1 MARQHPVPAKS
12 GPERRGVQQ
21 RVQGDDYPRRVQS
34 GISRGKP
41 EPIAPSPSLRQLLT
55 VPEAA
60 RILKL
65 GCRTMWRMIEDGRLP
80 AARFGRAVR
89 IDSDA
94 VAALIKKSLED
105 NGENK

>member
-1 MARQHPVPAKS
+1 MARHHPLPPKF
-12 GPERRGVQQ
+12 GPERRDVQQ
-21 RVQGDDYPRRVQS
+21 RVQGDGYPRRAQS

-60 RILKL
+60 RILRL
-65 GCRTMWRMIEDGRLP
+65 SCRTMWRMIDDGRLP

-89 IDSDA
+89 VHPDA
-94 VAALIKKSLED
+94 VAALIKQSLED
-105 NGENK
+105 DGENK